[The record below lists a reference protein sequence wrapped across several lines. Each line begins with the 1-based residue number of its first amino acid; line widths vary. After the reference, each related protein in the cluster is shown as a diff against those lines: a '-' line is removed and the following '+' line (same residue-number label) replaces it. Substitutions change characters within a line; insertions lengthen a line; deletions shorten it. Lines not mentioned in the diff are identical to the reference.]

1 MAKVAV
7 LHTSFVFVNV
17 EPAINDLLAELLPD
31 VEVIHFVDSDVLATV
46 VREGGISE
54 ASAARM
60 VHLAE
65 AAEAAGADVIFSACS
80 SLGPSMDVARNRVG
94 TPIVKIDDAMAL
106 QAAQQGTDIGVLAT
120 VPTTLKPTS
129 DLILEKAAEIGREV
143 RIHQRLSEG
152 AFDTLMSGDR
162 ARHDDMVSREAAVFA
177 KDVDLIVLA
186 QASMSRLAGRL
197 QDETGRPVFAS
208 PRLGV
213 EYLAERVHEVV
224 DDVDK

>member
-17 EPAINDLLAELLPD
+17 ESAIDDLLAELLPD
-31 VEVIHFVDSDVLATV
+31 TEVIHFVDSDVLATV
-46 VREGGISE
+46 MREGGISE
-54 ASAARM
+54 ASATRM

-65 AAEAAGADVIFSACS
+65 AAEAAGADVIFSVCS
-80 SLGPSMDVARNRVG
+80 SLGPSMDIARSRVR
-94 TPIVKIDDAMAL
+94 TPIVKIDHAMAL

-143 RIHQRLSEG
+143 RIHQRFSEG
-152 AFDTLMSGDR
+152 AFDTLTSGDR
-162 ARHDDMVSREAAVFA
+162 GRHDDMVSREAAVLA

-197 QDETGRPVFAS
+197 QDETGRPVLAS

-213 EYLAERVHEVV
+213 EYLAKRVDELV
-224 DDVDK
+224 DAVDG